1 MLGFISLTTNL
12 QRKKPMTA
20 KGLFITV
27 EGVDGA
33 GKSTPL
39 AWLTERLQATGR
51 TVVLTR
57 EPGGTSLGERLRDLL
72 LHETMDLETETLL
85 MFASRRE
92 HIAQVILPAL
102 ERGDVLISDRF
113 TDATYAYQGGG
124 RGVALDKI
132 EQLETW
138 VQHGLQPDLT
148 LLFDV
153 PLEVAQARLAKG
165 RDSLDKFEQ
174 ESFDFFV
181 RTRAAYLARAAAN
194 PQRIAIID
202 STGTFD
208 ETHAQI
214 SAALAQHLQIEI

>member
-1 MLGFISLTTNL
+1 MKDTHMI
-12 QRKKPMTA
+12 Q

-39 AWLTERLQATGR
+39 AWLTEQLKAIGHS
-51 TVVLTR
+51 VILTR
-57 EPGGTSLGERLRDLL
+57 EPGGTPLGERLRDLL
-72 LHETMDLETETLL
+72 LHEKMDLETETLL

-92 HIAQVILPAL
+92 HIAQVIAPAL
-102 ERGDVLISDRF
+102 ARGDILISDRF

-124 RGVALDKI
+124 RGVSLAKI

-138 VQHGLQPDLT
+138 VQHDLQPDLT

-174 ESFDFFV
+174 ESLDFFV
-181 RTRAAYLARAAAN
+181 RTRKAYLARAAAD
-194 PQRIAIID
+194 PSRIAIID
-202 STGTFD
+202 STGTF
-208 ETHAQI
+208 EQTHAHI
-214 SAALAQHLQIEI
+214 RAAFAQHLNMAI

>member
-1 MLGFISLTTNL
+1 MIH
-12 QRKKPMTA
+12 

-39 AWLTERLQATGR
+39 AWLTEQLQTAGHR
-51 TVVLTR
+51 VVLTR
-57 EPGGTSLGERLRDLL
+57 EPGGTPLGERLRDLL
-72 LHETMDLETETLL
+72 LHEKMDLETETLL

-102 ERGDVLISDRF
+102 ARGDVLISDRF

-124 RGVALDKI
+124 RGVSLAKI
-132 EQLETW
+132 EQLEAW
-138 VQHGLQPDLT
+138 VQHDLQPDLT

-174 ESFDFFV
+174 ESMDFFV
-181 RTRAAYLARAAAN
+181 RTREAYLARAAAD
-194 PQRIAIID
+194 PDRIAIID
-202 STGTFD
+202 STGTF
-208 ETHAQI
+208 ENTHAQI
-214 SAALAQHLQIEI
+214 RAALDRHLNMSI

>member
-1 MLGFISLTTNL
+1 
-12 QRKKPMTA
+12 MTS

-39 AWLTERLQATGR
+39 AWMTERLQATGR

-174 ESFDFFV
+174 ESLDFFV
-181 RTRAAYLARAAAN
+181 RTRSAYLARAAAN
-194 PQRIAIID
+194 PQRLTIID
-202 STGTFD
+202 STGTFE

-214 SAALAQHLQIEI
+214 SAALAHHLQIEI

>member
-1 MLGFISLTTNL
+1 MKEIH
-12 QRKKPMTA
+12 MTQ

-39 AWLTERLQATGR
+39 VWLTEQLKSIGLS
-51 TVVLTR
+51 VVLTR
-57 EPGGTSLGERLRDLL
+57 EPGGTPLGERLRDLL
-72 LHETMDLETETLL
+72 LHEKMDLETETLL

-102 ERGDVLISDRF
+102 MRGDVLISDRF

-124 RGVALDKI
+124 RGVSLAKI
-132 EQLETW
+132 EQLEAW
-138 VQHGLQPDLT
+138 VQHDLQPDLT

-153 PLEVAQARLAKG
+153 PLEIAQARLAKG

-174 ESFDFFV
+174 ESMDFFV
-181 RTRAAYLARAAAN
+181 RTREAYLARAAAN
-194 PQRIAIID
+194 PSRIAIID
-202 STGTFD
+202 STGTF
-208 ETHAQI
+208 EHTHAQI
-214 SAALAQHLQIEI
+214 RQAFAQHLNMAI